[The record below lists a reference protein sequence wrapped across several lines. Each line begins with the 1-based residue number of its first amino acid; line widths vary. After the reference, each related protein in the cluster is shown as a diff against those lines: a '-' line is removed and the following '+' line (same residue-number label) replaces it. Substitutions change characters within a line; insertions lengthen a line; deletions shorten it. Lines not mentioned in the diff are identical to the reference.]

1 METHGSETIGGAAVA
16 AIRQQAAT
24 PERPSRRD
32 AERAVELLIRWAGDD
47 PLRPGLAETPARVV
61 RAYEEW
67 FSGYAE
73 DPAETLAVTFDEI
86 GGYAEAV
93 ELRDIAFDSWCE
105 HHMAP
110 IRGRA
115 HVAYVPA
122 GKVVGISKLA
132 RTVGA
137 FARRLQIQERLTDQ
151 VASAIDHAL
160 APAGVAVVIEAEHGC
175 MSSRGVRA
183 CGSRLVTRSMRG
195 SYVEDADLR
204 REFLASLNLR

>member
-1 METHGSETIGGAAVA
+1 MENPGSETIGAA
-16 AIRQQAAT
+16 AICEET
-24 PERPSRRD
+24 GMPGRPCRRD

-47 PLRPGLAETPARVV
+47 PRRPGLAETPARVV

-73 DPAETLAVTFDEI
+73 DPGETLAVTFDEI
-86 GGYAEAV
+86 GGYGEAV

-110 IRGRA
+110 IRGHA

-132 RTVGA
+132 RTVGT

-151 VASAIDHAL
+151 IASAIHDAL
-160 APAGVAVVIEAEHGC
+160 DPAGVAVVIEAEHGC

-195 SYVEDADLR
+195 SYVENVDLR
-204 REFLASLNLR
+204 QEFLASLNLL